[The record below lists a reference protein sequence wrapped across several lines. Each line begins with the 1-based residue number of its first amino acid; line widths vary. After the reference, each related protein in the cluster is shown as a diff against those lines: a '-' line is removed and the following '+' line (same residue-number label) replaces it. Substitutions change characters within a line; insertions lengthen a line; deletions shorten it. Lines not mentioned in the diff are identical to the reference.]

1 MIRVEATGISQFSYE
16 ILVIGDVDYN
26 EYKQVLDNLEEIK
39 RQIKVLGKEY
49 GYEKEVEE

>member
-1 MIRVEATGISQFSYE
+1 MIRVEATGYSQFSYE
-16 ILVIGDVDYN
+16 VFVKGFVDHS
-26 EYKQVLDNLEEIK
+26 EYRQILDNLEKVK